1 MNAKPTT
8 MKRAT
13 PLLSLLAA
21 ALAASS
27 ALAAPMPVIYPAK
40 GQSALQTDR
49 DKLAC
54 YDWSRTQS
62 GFDPM
67 QAPPPQAQTAAAP
80 AAAGG
85 AQGGSGMNGSMV
97 KGAAGGAAVAEL
109 TQGDAGKGA
118 AIGVV
123 GAGLR
128 ERIRQQQAQ
137 QQKQAQQQQQQQA
150 QQQQQQAA
158 RAQHQ
163 SAFERGF
170 AACMEARGYV
180 LK

>member
-1 MNAKPTT
+1 
-8 MKRAT
+8 
-13 PLLSLLAA
+13 
-21 ALAASS
+21 
-27 ALAAPMPVIYPAK
+27 
-40 GQSALQTDR
+40 
-49 DKLAC
+49 
-54 YDWSRTQS
+54 
-62 GFDPM
+62 
-67 QAPPPQAQTAAAP
+67 
-80 AAAGG
+80 
-85 AQGGSGMNGSMV
+85 
-97 KGAAGGAAVAEL
+97 VAEL
-109 TQGDAGKGA
+109 THGDAGKGA

-128 ERIRQQQAQ
+128 ERIQQQQAQ

-158 RAQHQ
+158 RAQHR